1 MKQLLIKFLLLVTLF
16 IGVNSFDGTGKN
28 VDVLLTQR
36 ITPVTGSTYNLIA
49 IKQDVL
55 VVIDL
60 AATIAQL
67 NVPFP
72 ATPADTQLIGFT
84 TRSAITSLNFLVTG
98 GIPITAPVTTLAA
111 GAVVWYIY
119 NADSNRWFRY

>member
-28 VDVLLTQR
+28 FDVLLTQR
-36 ITPVTGSTYNLIA
+36 ITPATGSTFNLIA